1 MIIRSKAPLRLG
13 LAGGGS
19 DVSPYSDLYGGI
31 ILNAT
36 INLYAYCTIEE
47 TNDDAITV
55 ESYDGDC
62 FEQYALSREL
72 EIDGKAS
79 LLKGTYN
86 RVMRD
91 FDLPLKACRIT
102 TYNDAPA
109 GSGLGTSSTMVVA
122 ILKAFVEWYSLPLG
136 DYEIARLAY
145 EIERKDLQ
153 LSGGKQDQ
161 YAATFGGFN
170 YMEFLKDDMVIV
182 NPLKVKRW
190 IIDELEASIVLYFTG
205 RSRSSAAIIDE
216 QKKNTSSGNTRSIE
230 AMHRIKQSAV
240 DMKLAVLK
248 GDMKEFARILGQGW
262 EDKKK
267 MAGAIT
273 NPVIEE
279 AFEVALKAGALA
291 GKVSGAGGGGFI
303 MFVVNPARKK
313 AVTDALSRLNGFTM
327 HFNFTDGGA
336 HGWKIYDTDR
346 VEKLKY

>member
-1 MIIRSKAPLRLG
+1 MIIRSKAPLRFG

-19 DVSPYSDLYGGI
+19 DVSPYSDLFGGI
-31 ILNAT
+31 VLNAT

-47 TNDDAITV
+47 TNDAFVTV

-62 FEQYALSREL
+62 FERYPLSRHL
-72 EIDGKAS
+72 EIDGKAT

-91 FDLPLKACRIT
+91 FNLPLKACRIT

-109 GSGLGTSSTMVVA
+109 GSGLGTSSTMVVTM
-122 ILKAFVEWYSLPLG
+122 LKAFVEWHSLPLG

-145 EIERKDLQ
+145 EIERKDLN

-161 YAATFGGFN
+161 YAAAFGGFN
-170 YMEFLKDDMVIV
+170 YMEFLKDDMVII

-190 IIDELEASIVLYFTG
+190 IVDELEASIVLYYTG

-216 QKKNTSSGNTRSIE
+216 QKKNIITGNTPSIE
-230 AMHRIKQSAV
+230 AMHRIKQSAI

-248 GDMKEFARILGQGW
+248 GDMHEFARILGQAW
-262 EDKKK
+262 EDKKM

-279 AFEVALKAGALA
+279 AFSVATSAGATA

-303 MFVVNPARKK
+303 IFFVEPTKKK
-313 AVTDALSRLNGFTM
+313 AVIEALGKLDGFTV

-336 HGWKIYDTDR
+336 HGWKIYETDR
-346 VEKLKY
+346 VEALKR